1 MTKFCLS
8 FFPFCVNITYASYAC
23 LALSMSLRAICPKGG
38 VNMQNNYETIIIINS
53 NLEEAQIKDTVTK
66 VTDLISANGKLES
79 TEEWGKKRL
88 AYPIAKQNEGYYV
101 LINFSSNPDFIE
113 ELERVYNITD
123 EVIKHIIVKK

>member
-1 MTKFCLS
+1 
-8 FFPFCVNITYASYAC
+8 
-23 LALSMSLRAICPKGG
+23 
-38 VNMQNNYETIIIINS
+38 MQNNYETVIIINAS
-53 NLEEAQIKDTVTK
+53 LEEAQIKDTVTK

-123 EVIKHIIVKK
+123 EVIKHIVVKK